1 VEVADTADAVEV
13 LVRTDAIEEDIIA
26 SVAVL
31 EADFRRENK
40 YIL

>member
-1 VEVADTADAVEV
+1 MEVADTADAVEV
-13 LVRTDAIEEDIIA
+13 LVRTDAIEEHNA

-31 EADFRRENK
+31 EADFRREKK